1 MSICIEPRHGD
12 PERLAWRL
20 RYITQIRSE
29 LAMYQAEELEYI
41 KHLIKNLDFEA
52 AKKRY
57 QECFGIS
64 AYEANKAV
72 NQLATELKGGK

>member
-1 MSICIEPRHGD
+1 MSIFIEPNGD
-12 PERLAWRL
+12 NPERLAWRIQ
-20 RYITQIRSE
+20 YIMQMRDE
-29 LAMYQAEELEYI
+29 LAWYQEEELEYI